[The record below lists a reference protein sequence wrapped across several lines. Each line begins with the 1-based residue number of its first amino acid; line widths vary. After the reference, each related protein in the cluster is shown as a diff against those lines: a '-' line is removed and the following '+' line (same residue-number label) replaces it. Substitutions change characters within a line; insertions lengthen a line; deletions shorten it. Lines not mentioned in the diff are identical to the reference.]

1 LVEFEILQEDPVIVY
16 GLIQGSASEPYTV
29 IIDMSEPAIYHSCPD
44 FNKGRG
50 YCKHIGKILLKL
62 QPASINKIATNRQS
76 ISVNRSIQA
85 AATKLA
91 KLKENIILES
101 KEIGDIPLTEMIETV
116 GRTLNSGGNADDA
129 LINIIQLLKNELD
142 QSTHIL
148 TIMKL
153 DSVVQAIQ
161 RSGSTSLLSKV
172 EDILKQ
178 KFEDVMSNF
187 LDSFWTTST
196 LRRLEQAYL
205 LNRIAVGLRKC
216 IELQPLE
223 LPSDISQAERI
234 DARIV
239 LGCLLN
245 KSIESAELLHVLGH
259 QYDSFIIDDR
269 FKLLSGKIEIS
280 GTSVPDVKRYV
291 KSASSSIERWSRD
304 TSYIDDLLIYIIKAN
319 GERPIMKVD
328 LSKYYSFVN
337 LPTTIIEQHPSLN
350 YVIEHIKTSGR
361 EYITKDEL
369 HGHKRLFQWLNGED
383 VSHRWAERPRN
394 RQPDSSLNP
403 QGLIIQWD
411 VCVNGQ
417 YPEFLNAYRNNTRI
431 TIDKSSH
438 LFSQVQPF
446 DITLCHP
453 EAKPGQEWSEIVSP
467 TAILLPDQ
475 VVNLVLQGTEIV
487 SNILPWDCLA
497 RFAQSGYIESGEISV
512 AVDQCKKHR
521 FAYGSVVLEKAL
533 TEISKLG
540 RSGLSEES
548 YQKIH
553 EQLRISSGKMNS
565 QTRPLAKQ
573 LVIGEGETLQS
584 LVANYGKDEKHWL
597 GVVIKAGKGSP
608 TLEIFRETLVKTL
621 VEDAFKRKKI
631 SQKFLSSLTSLD
643 FGPYAV
649 VGARIRQKFLTAF
662 NELKQVLV
670 LTTPPTKARVG
681 TNYIGDLVLS
691 DLKLS
696 KYGRFSEEEFQ
707 AVQLRIK
714 SISDHF

>member
-1 LVEFEILQEDPVIVY
+1 MPNRLIDSTRLSRARRISDNSLVEFEILKEDPITVY

-29 IIDMSEPAIYHSCPD
+29 IIDMSERAIYHSCPD

-62 QPASINKIATNRQS
+62 QPISINQIVANRHN
-76 ISVNRSIQA
+76 ISVNRSGQA

-101 KEIGDIPLTEMIETV
+101 KDIGDIPLTEMIETV
-116 GRTLNSGGNADDA
+116 GRTLNSGGTAEEA
-129 LINIIQLLKNELD
+129 LENIRNLLLNELN

-153 DSVVQAIQ
+153 ESIIQAVQ
-161 RSGSTSLLSKV
+161 RSGSSQLLSKIDDV
-172 EDILKQ
+172 LNQ
-178 KFEDVMSNF
+178 KFEESMSKF
-187 LDSFWTTST
+187 LESFWTVST
-196 LRRLEQAYL
+196 LRRLEQAFL
-205 LNRIAVGLRKC
+205 LGKIAAGLRKK
-216 IELQPLE
+216 IEIQPLE
-223 LPSDISQAERI
+223 LPPDISQAERV

-245 KSIESAELLHVLGH
+245 KSMESAELLHILGH
-259 QYDSFIIDDR
+259 QYDSFIVNER
-269 FKLLSGKIEIS
+269 LKLLAGKIEIS
-280 GTSVPDVKRYV
+280 GTSVPDVKHYV
-291 KSASSSIERWSRD
+291 KSASSSIRGWSWD
-304 TSYIDDLLIYIIKAN
+304 TSYIDDLLIYIMKAN

-328 LSKYYSFVN
+328 LNKFYSFVN

-369 HGHKRLFQWLNGED
+369 HGHTRLFQWLNGED
-383 VSHRWAERPRN
+383 IPHRWTERPRN
-394 RQPDSSLNP
+394 RQPDTSLNP

-411 VCVNGQ
+411 VCVNGK
-417 YPEFLNAYRNNTRI
+417 YPDFLNAYRNNIRMTM
-431 TIDKSSH
+431 DKSSH

-446 DITLCHP
+446 DITLCHL
-453 EAKPGQEWSEIVSP
+453 ESKPGPEWSEIVMPSS
-467 TAILLPDQ
+467 ILLPDQ

-487 SNILPWDCLA
+487 SNVLPWDCLS
-497 RFAQSGYIESGEISV
+497 RYAQSGYIESGEISV
-512 AVDQCKKHR
+512 AMDQCRKHR

-540 RSGLSEES
+540 KSGLSDET

-584 LVANYGKDEKHWL
+584 LLTNYGKDEKQWL
-597 GVVIKAGKGSP
+597 GLVIRAGKESP
-608 TLEIFRETLVKTL
+608 RLNLFRETL
-621 VEDAFKRKKI
+621 E
-631 SQKFLSSLTSLD
+631 
-643 FGPYAV
+643 
-649 VGARIRQKFLTAF
+649 
-662 NELKQVLV
+662 
-670 LTTPPTKARVG
+670 
-681 TNYIGDLVLS
+681 
-691 DLKLS
+691 
-696 KYGRFSEEEFQ
+696 
-707 AVQLRIK
+707 
-714 SISDHF
+714 